1 MISNAE
7 TLKNTTDAVVK
18 ATGDDTPATIRAFFI
33 RFTTDQGT
41 KTVTFDRYG
50 QNSDSFNA
58 GINQATSNAITSV
71 MNTGAKIQD
80 FTTYLVR

>member
-18 ATGDDTPATIRAFFI
+18 ATGDDIPAGMRAFFI

-58 GINQATSNAITSV
+58 GINQATSNAIASV
-71 MNTGAKIQD
+71 MDTGAKIED